1 MKELND
7 VKSKQEF
14 NVIADLYEDQ
24 EGRAESIERHIEYLR
39 EKRRK
44 KSMME
49 LYNDLKPDEIENIQK
64 NWPTT
69 MENLKEKAM
78 KFDAKQALKDSDVR
92 PEDSRTKSGNKL
104 LDSLTRDQIMQMY
117 SSDERFKT
125 KEYQTD
131 DPL

>member
-1 MKELND
+1 
-7 VKSKQEF
+7 
-14 NVIADLYEDQ
+14 
-24 EGRAESIERHIEYLR
+24 
-39 EKRRK
+39 
-44 KSMME
+44 ME

-104 LDSLTRDQIMQMY
+104 LDSLTRDQLLQMY

>member
-24 EGRAESIERHIEYLR
+24 EGRAESIERHIEYLK